1 MKRLNKA
8 TRRKRHRD
16 FHAVMKEWLDANATR
31 TEYAYACYAYA
42 CEYEI
47 ETKGGKL
54 RITLHEDE
62 HSMESGIYSV
72 FCRFNDVEKARK
84 YFGIHSYQLNPHSG
98 KWNFH
103 HRVADLQPQ
112 VFADFVVFSIKEIL
126 LTPTECDK
134 VPTNIEE

>member
-1 MKRLNKA
+1 MRRFNKA

-31 TEYAYACYAYA
+31 TEYAYAC
-42 CEYEI
+42 EYEI

-54 RITLHEDE
+54 RIILHEDE
-62 HSMESGIYSV
+62 HSMESDVYSV

-84 YFGIHSYQLNPHSG
+84 YFGIGEYDHFHQLNPHSG

-112 VFADFVVFSIKEIL
+112 VFADFVVLNIKEIL
-126 LTPTECDK
+126 PTPTECDK
-134 VPTNIEE
+134 V